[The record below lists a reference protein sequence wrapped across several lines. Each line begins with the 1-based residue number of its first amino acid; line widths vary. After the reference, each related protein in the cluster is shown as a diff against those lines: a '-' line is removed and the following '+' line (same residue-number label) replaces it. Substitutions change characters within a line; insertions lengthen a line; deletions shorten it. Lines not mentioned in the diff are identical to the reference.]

1 VQYVAGGAA
10 GVGDGHRHPVSA
22 GRHDPH
28 GAGLLNSIAD
38 DIFHFVVEPV
48 LTD

>member
-10 GVGDGHRHPVSA
+10 GVGDGHRHHVPA

-28 GAGLLNSIAD
+28 GAGLRNLIAPAD
-38 DIFHFVVEPV
+38 V
-48 LTD
+48 LCNRY